1 MIRVLVLFPRLFLY
15 TKGQTLTLFKKMKIQ
30 VKEIETK
37 SALVRSRIPGVGF
50 VINPY
55 LGCGHGCRYC
65 YATFMRKYSHFNR
78 ESRWGEFVEVKVNIP
93 AILGEE
99 LARKRKTGTALLSS
113 VCDPY
118 QPVEQ
123 RYKLTRQCLELLRNY
138 GWGIRIL
145 TRSPLVIRDLDILTY
160 ALDVLVGLS
169 IPTDDDRVRKI
180 LEPNSPSIASRIE
193 TLKRL
198 RAKGIR
204 TWAFIAPTLPMD
216 PRRLHR
222 LISSHVEYIMI
233 DSLNYRNQVKRTFRE
248 EGWEYALTPEYARD
262 TRGRLQRL
270 FGEQV
275 GRENDRG

>member
-1 MIRVLVLFPRLFLY
+1 
-15 TKGQTLTLFKKMKIQ
+15 MKTQ

-65 YATFMRKYSHFNR
+65 YATFMRQYSHFNR
-78 ESRWGEFVEVKVNIP
+78 EGRWGEFVEVKANIP
-93 AILGEE
+93 GVLAAE
-99 LARKRKTGTALLSS
+99 LARKRKIGTALLSS

-118 QPVEQ
+118 QPVER
-123 RYKLTRQCLELLRNY
+123 RYKLTRQCLKLLRNY

-160 ALDVLVGLS
+160 ALDATVGIS
-169 IPTDDDRVRKI
+169 IPTDNDRVRKI
-180 LEPNSPSIASRIE
+180 LEPHAPPIEARIE
-193 TLKRL
+193 TLKQL

-222 LISSHVEYIMI
+222 LISPHVEYVMV
-233 DSLNYRNQVKRTFRE
+233 DSLNYKNQVKQTFRE
-248 EGWEYALTPEYARD
+248 HGWEYALSQEYARD

-270 FGEQV
+270 FGEQL
-275 GRENDRG
+275 GRESNRL